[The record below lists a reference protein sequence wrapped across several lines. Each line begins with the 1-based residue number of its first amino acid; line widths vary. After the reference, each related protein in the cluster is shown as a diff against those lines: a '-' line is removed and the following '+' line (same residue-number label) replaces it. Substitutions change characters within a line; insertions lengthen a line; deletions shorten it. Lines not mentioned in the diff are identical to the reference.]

1 MFLSAVIHWSG
12 KARHNDLHNCDLT
25 EAKPVREVKVVKV
38 GAGRQQQT
46 PGGSTQDTS
55 LNSSAL
61 SVEDI
66 DMLTQEFDDE

>member
-1 MFLSAVIHWSG
+1 M
-12 KARHNDLHNCDLT
+12 
-25 EAKPVREVKVVKV
+25 REVKVVKV